1 MRLILARHGNTFGP
15 GETPVWVGARED
27 LPLTEK
33 GRVQSVQFG
42 LALKEAGIVPARIIA
57 GPLQRTA
64 NGAQLAAAECG
75 FVGEVEIDP
84 RLREIDYGSW
94 GGRSDEEIAAQWG
107 SQAIEDWRERSIVP
121 EGAGWSPTPQRI
133 AGNAQ
138 DILADIAAMAAPAD
152 TVLLISSNGILRY
165 FHALLGG
172 DAARPELA
180 KMRTGH
186 WSAATTSGAGW
197 TLHAWNLPPSANT
210 IQDLYG

>member
-84 RLREIDYGSW
+84 RLREIDYGRW

-107 SQAIEDWRERSIVP
+107 GEAIEDWREWSIVP
-121 EGAGWSPTPQRI
+121 DGAGWSPAPEIIVR
-133 AGNAQ
+133 NARAVLD
-138 DILADIAAMAAPAD
+138 DISGIAASGD

-172 DAARPELA
+172 DTARPELA

-197 TLHAWNLPPSANT
+197 TLHAWNLPPSAKT
-210 IQDLYG
+210 IKDMYE

>member
-27 LPLTEK
+27 LPLTDT
-33 GRVQSVQFG
+33 GRVQSVQLG

-64 NGAQLAAAECG
+64 NGALLAAAECG
-75 FVGEVEIDP
+75 FEGEIEIDT

-94 GGRSDEEIAAQWG
+94 GGRSDAEIAAQWG
-107 SQAIEDWRERSIVP
+107 EAAIHDWRERSIVP
-121 EGAGWSPTPQRI
+121 AGAGWSPSPETI
-133 AGNAQ
+133 AANASAILQ
-138 DILADIAAMAAPAD
+138 DINTAAKSAD

-172 DAARPELA
+172 DPRRPEES

-186 WSAATTSGAGW
+186 WSIAVHSESGWQLHDWNVPPQPAALSGV
-197 TLHAWNLPPSANT
+197 S
-210 IQDLYG
+210 

>member
-15 GETPVWVGARED
+15 GDIPVWVGAAED
-27 LPLTEK
+27 LPLTDT

-42 LALKEAGIVPARIIA
+42 LALKEAGIIPARIIA

-75 FVGEVEIDP
+75 FDSEIEIDT

-94 GGRSDEEIAAQWG
+94 GGRSDAEIAARWG
-107 SQAIEDWRERSIVP
+107 EKAIDDWRERSIVP
-121 EGAGWSPTPQRI
+121 AGAGWTPQP
-133 AGNAQ
+133 
-138 DILADIAAMAAPAD
+138 ADIAANAQAVLQGITGAAKAGD

-172 DAARPELA
+172 DPGRPEA
-180 KMRTGH
+180 SKMRTGH
-186 WSAATTSGAGW
+186 WSVAAYSPAGWALEVWNAPPHPEALGGAG
-197 TLHAWNLPPSANT
+197 
-210 IQDLYG
+210 